1 MGMKKAKR
9 QRRKLLY
16 ILVGILTALLC
27 ALFLLVFFT
36 NRANVLQEEPQ
47 DPGRVYAVVNN
58 ELGSAGGIEII
69 HAYIPWDSPRRP
81 GEVREIRY
89 ITIHETDN
97 RSRGSDAEAHSRYLL
112 NDAND
117 STSWHYTVD
126 DGHIYHHLPD
136 NEIAWNAGDQRTK
149 YGGNING
156 IGIEMCVNIDG
167 NYDQTLRNTAA
178 LTAALLD
185 NYGMTMD
192 DVRFHSDFMHKV
204 CPHRLITEGRT
215 GEFLHMIEEDLLE
228 IQAAKAAPAEGEG
241 E

>member
-1 MGMKKAKR
+1 MKKAKH
-9 QRRKLLY
+9 QRRQLLY
-16 ILVGILTALLC
+16 ILVGILTALLI

-36 NRANVLQEEPQ
+36 NRDNVLTEAEPEEA
-47 DPGRVYAVVNN
+47 GRVYMTVNH
-58 ELGSAGGIEII
+58 ELESAGGIEIV
-69 HAYIPWDSPRRP
+69 HAYIPYDSPRRP

-112 NDAND
+112 NDYND

-126 DGHIYHHLPD
+126 DGHIFHHLPD

-149 YGGNING
+149 DGGNING

-167 NYDQTLRNTAA
+167 NYDQTLENTAA
-178 LTAALLD
+178 LVAGLLD
-185 NYGMTMD
+185 VYGLIPD
-192 DVRFHSDFMHKV
+192 DVRFHSDFMNKV

-215 GEFLHMIEEDLLE
+215 GEFLHMIEEDYLQ
-228 IQAAKAAPAEGEG
+228 IQAEKTAAAEEEGE
-241 E
+241 